1 MTSLQRQKLRL
12 ILTGAA
18 AVVVL
23 AVLLT
28 WNIWRRP
35 TEDPEARAF
44 TTSLE
49 GQDWRNMPRG
59 EREDMRRQ
67 WERLRPE
74 TRRAVMRSLVQ
85 KEIDKFREESA
96 KLTPEERTARI
107 DDAIKKMRERRRDV
121 KDEDRQRLRERLSS
135 EDGKAM
141 VKEVLNVYQTGF
153 TARERAQL
161 DPLVHEMLYHAEQT
175 FGK

>member
-1 MTSLQRQKLRL
+1 MNSLQRQKLRL
-12 ILTGAA
+12 ILTGMAA
-18 AVVVL
+18 LLVL

-35 TEDPEARAF
+35 AEDPEARAF
-44 TTSLE
+44 TDALQ
-49 GQDWRNMPRG
+49 GQDWRKMPRN
-59 EREDMRRQ
+59 ERDDMRRQ

-74 TRRAVMRSLVQ
+74 TRRSVMRSLIHT
-85 KEIDKFREESA
+85 EIEKFREEAA
-96 KLTPEERTARI
+96 KLTPEERSARI
-107 DDAIKKMRERRRDV
+107 DDALKKMRERRRDV
-121 KDEDRQRLRERLSS
+121 SDTDRQRLRERVNS
-135 EDGKAM
+135 EEGKAM
-141 VKEVLNVYQTGF
+141 VTEALNAYQTEF

>member
-12 ILTGAA
+12 ILTGVGAII
-18 AVVVL
+18 VL

-44 TTSLE
+44 TASLQ

-59 EREDMRRQ
+59 ERDDMRRQ

-107 DDAIKKMRERRRDV
+107 NDAIQKMRERRRDV
-121 KDEDRQRLRERLSS
+121 KDEDRQRMRERLSS